1 MNKLVLLAFLTLSLS
16 VNAQSGPGPGPGP
29 QQHQFGPPF
38 RHGRP
43 PQMEVQRNVKCQ
55 CHCNMN
61 KPHGKKMMKQDRPN
75 KGHQKPEMESPKE
88 KK

>member
-1 MNKLVLLAFLTLSLS
+1 
-16 VNAQSGPGPGPGP
+16 
-29 QQHQFGPPF
+29 
-38 RHGRP
+38 
-43 PQMEVQRNVKCQ
+43 
-55 CHCNMN
+55 MN